1 MPVEIRE
8 LVIKAV
14 VGQSAR
20 QPHSA
25 ESGSQPS
32 RGEDSGRLSIEEIVT
47 EVLQAI
53 EEHKNER

>member
-14 VGQSAR
+14 IDNSAR
-20 QPHSA
+20 QGEPDTGSA
-25 ESGSQPS
+25 SSANGGTGGV
-32 RGEDSGRLSIEEIVT
+32 RIEEIVT
-47 EVLQAI
+47 QVLQAI